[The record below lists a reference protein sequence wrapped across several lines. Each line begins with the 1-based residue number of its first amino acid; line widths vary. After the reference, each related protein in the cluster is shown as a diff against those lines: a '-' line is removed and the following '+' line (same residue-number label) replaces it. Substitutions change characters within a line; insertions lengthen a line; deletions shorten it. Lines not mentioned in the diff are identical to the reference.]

1 MIASVVRLLATGVVH
16 ASRRIMVICS
26 HAITSAAPVLVL
38 PTDDLRT
45 AIHAAGSILD
55 PGLSV
60 ELATRSVGDTR
71 LSMEVA
77 TCAWN
82 FSPPGIVFLHGSLYT
97 FLLIMETRQRCRR
110 LTMREEPVI
119 AA

>member
-1 MIASVVRLLATGVVH
+1 MIIRPDSIAG
-16 ASRRIMVICS
+16 
-26 HAITSAAPVLVL
+26 SAPILVL
-38 PTDDLRT
+38 SFRDSGISVHPAGSVGHSRLSMEV
-45 AIHAAGSILD
+45 AAGSV
-55 PGLSV
+55 GHSRLSM

-71 LSMEVA
+71 LSMVVA

-82 FSPPGIVFLHGSLYT
+82 FSPPRIVFLHGSLYT
-97 FLLIMETRQRCRR
+97 LLLIMETRQRCRR

>member
-1 MIASVVRLLATGVVH
+1 
-16 ASRRIMVICS
+16 MVICS
-26 HAITSAAPVLVL
+26 HSIASAASVLVL
-38 PTDDLRT
+38 PPDHLRT
-45 AIHAAGSILD
+45 AIHPAGSV
-55 PGLSV
+55 GHSRLSM

-71 LSMEVA
+71 LSMVVA

-82 FSPPGIVFLHGSLYT
+82 FSPPRIVFLHGSLYT
-97 FLLIMETRQRCRR
+97 LLLIMETRQRCRR